1 MQGIQDHDSSVLWPS
16 DHAFNALFYVKINP
30 HATPPD
36 SKTPCAVPPTS
47 LRRQPSLLLVAVPGW
62 QKIVLNVVIGMIVA
76 FLCGGAI
83 VIERA
88 GDRLLCAQVRPAP
101 EFLSEDIA
109 GELAVHTAA

>member
-1 MQGIQDHDSSVLWPS
+1 MQGIQDHDQLLWAS
-16 DHAFNALFYVKINP
+16 DHAFNALFYIKINP

-36 SKTPCAVPPTS
+36 WEIPFAVPPRFP
-47 LRRQPSLLLVAVPGW
+47 RRQPSLLLVVVPGS

-88 GDRLLCAQVRPAP
+88 GDRPLCTEVRPAP
-101 EFLSEDIA
+101 ELSSEDIV
-109 GELAVHTAA
+109 GELAVRTAA